1 MRGERWLPPG
11 VSADIRQTTN
21 SAPPGAMHAVLD
33 EANFRGAVC
42 PPAAPFFSEP
52 KRRRQLPS
60 DEVPDNLWP
69 MRHAYEVFELLK
81 SSLAQFA

>member
-33 EANFRGAVC
+33 EASFRGAVC
-42 PPAAPFFSEP
+42 QPAAPFFVQS
-52 KRRRQLPS
+52 LS
-60 DEVPDNLWP
+60 GVVSCHG
-69 MRHAYEVFELLK
+69 MRC
-81 SSLAQFA
+81 